1 MHRSSR
7 FRRLALSLALLPV
20 LSAMAQEAPPAAT
33 VEGARTYTPADFAR
47 YAPRNAL
54 DMLEQVP
61 GFQIREA
68 DIERGLGEA
77 TGNVL
82 INGQRVSGK
91 SNDVLTQLGSIP
103 AGNVVRI
110 EIRDGA
116 TLDIPGLS
124 GQVANVVSKAGGI
137 SGQWSWNPDVRRFF
151 TDPQLT
157 RGEVSISGAKGGL
170 DWTLGF
176 ANQANHSGAGG
187 ETLIYNADGSFRDFR
202 YDEWTGEADRPRL
215 SGSLAWTGPT
225 GQLANLNMAYQRVYF
240 DYVEDG
246 TRSGP
251 GLPDRAR
258 SVRYEEGGY
267 NHEIGG
273 DYEFALGAGRLKLIG
288 LNSFVHLP
296 LSETVVTRTFDGVTQ
311 DGGSRFT
318 RAGDCTDASVSAA
331 TTPAEADLVDIATL
345 VPGIGL
351 DIRYA
356 GSDNFVGTPVDG
368 YHAPKCYLRTAAAR
382 ALAKVEADLR
392 LLLGDYIAP
401 VSGHSRGFTVDLTLQ
416 ACDAAGCAPLDM
428 GTPFDFFDPRANTDS
443 PDATA
448 AQRANRDRLREA
460 MRAAGFANY
469 PLEWWHF
476 TLDPLPSPAP
486 LHDVPVH

>member
-91 SNDVLTQLGSIP
+91 SNDVITQLGKIP

-187 ETLIYNADGSFRDFR
+187 ETLIYNADGSFRDYR
-202 YDEWTGEADRPRL
+202 HDEWTGEGDRPRL
-215 SGSLAWTGPT
+215 SGTLAWTGPT
-225 GQLANLNMAYQRVYF
+225 GQLANLNLAYQRVYF

-273 DYEFALGAGRLKLIG
+273 DYEFFARPEREAVRDAYGLRFATRREFESTFMYQAVASGEVDVISAFTSDGRIAANELLVLADPADAMLPYDAIVLIA
-288 LNSFVHLP
+288 P
-296 LSETVVTRTFDGVTQ
+296 R
-311 DGGSRFT
+311 
-318 RAGDCTDASVSAA
+318 RARD
-331 TTPAEADLVDIATL
+331 EL
-345 VPGIGL
+345 
-351 DIRYA
+351 
-356 GSDNFVGTPVDG
+356 
-368 YHAPKCYLRTAAAR
+368 LRR
-382 ALAKVEADLR
+382 ALEPLLPPAITWRAKRGLQMQLNHSLVEMLDGLCDQLLR
-392 LLLGDYIAP
+392 PEDVRA
-401 VSGHSRGFTVDLTLQ
+401 RG
-416 ACDAAGCAPLDM
+416 
-428 GTPFDFFDPRANTDS
+428 FFDPARIQALRRGRPGRHRSPKLHSAWMNRLWSVLFCEVWARLFLDRAPS
-443 PDATA
+443 A
-448 AQRANRDRLREA
+448 A
-460 MRAAGFANY
+460 
-469 PLEWWHF
+469 P
-476 TLDPLPSPAP
+476 
-486 LHDVPVH
+486 PVALADIL